1 MPQLQFEEFA
11 KYPQF
16 KGLFVGGCVER
27 GDGSRFRRK
36 AHAHTSKRD
45 ALRGWICVLSPK
57 RVRKPSGT
65 PSLLMWHELAHL
77 VSGQGHTAKFERVMR
92 ELCGRSD
99 VSAYRKRIAAQRKAS
114 AMLPTTYRFQ
124 RFDKWL
130 GIDKLGPSCV
140 RGCGRRAVG
149 YLIRIKGQGMRS
161 DAMCEPC
168 ARAVAR

>member
-57 RVRKPSGT
+57 RLDALPIR
-65 PSLLMWHELAHL
+65 AH
-77 VSGQGHTAKFERVMR
+77 
-92 ELCGRSD
+92 
-99 VSAYRKRIAAQRKAS
+99 
-114 AMLPTTYRFQ
+114 
-124 RFDKWL
+124 
-130 GIDKLGPSCV
+130 
-140 RGCGRRAVG
+140 
-149 YLIRIKGQGMRS
+149 RS